1 MNEALVVAVVVL
13 WILVIALVVAVFA
26 LARQI
31 GVLYERVAP
40 MGALMMDE
48 GPKVGDLAPVFN
60 LTTLSGARVQVGAA
74 GSHSTLVFFVSP
86 TCPVCKKLIPV
97 LRSSAKV
104 ESAWLRVVLASDGD
118 EAKQRAFYEKAELA
132 DFPYVLSA
140 DLGMAFKVGKLPF
153 AVLIDEQGRVRA
165 KGLINSREQLE
176 SLFTAKDLGVE
187 SIQEYLQK
195 A

>member
-1 MNEALVVAVVVL
+1 MNEALLVAVVLL
-13 WILVIALVVAVFA
+13 WVLVIALVVAVFA
-26 LARQI
+26 LTRQI

-48 GPKVGDLAPVFN
+48 GPKVGDIAPVFN
-60 LTTLSGARVQVGAA
+60 LATLGGTRVQLGAP
-74 GSHSTLVFFVSP
+74 GSHSTLMFFVSP
-86 TCPVCKKLIPV
+86 TCPVCKKLMPV

-118 EAKQRAFYEKAELA
+118 EAKQRAFYEKAALA
-132 DFPYVLSA
+132 DFPYVLSTE
-140 DLGMAFKVGKLPF
+140 LGMAYKVAKLPF
-153 AVLIDEQGRVRA
+153 AVLLDEQGRVRA

-176 SLFTAKDLGVE
+176 SLFTAKDLGVG